1 MSLFSIALR
10 SIVQRAVASG
20 LTATQM
26 ALGVMLVVAVLTIH
40 GVLTTSFTSAK
51 LGYNMIVG
59 AKGGK
64 EQLVL
69 NTVYY
74 LSSPVENISY
84 DYYMEFLRKEQ
95 RAILLKDSLRLRGH
109 EQLWQTA
116 EVAAVASPT
125 GVENLAIQAAL
136 AGEKQVDTRWQDLDR
151 NGMWSNGVQLAIP
164 VCLGDYF
171 GRFRVVG
178 TTPAMFNDLVF
189 DIENQKKYE
198 FAQGRNFQ
206 HRSKEHG
213 YFEAVVGS
221 AVAEEME
228 VKLGDSVQLAHGG
241 STDTNPDVHVHER
254 KFIVVGILKHSGTPN
269 DKAVFVNMEGF
280 FLMEDHAKSVDDKTK
295 KPTDEPEEKLSEEEM
310 KRRWEEKR
318 RLQGKIEREPDPDP
332 LPNEQR
338 EITSL
343 LLVMDQ
349 RQAYQLA
356 PAVNKGK
363 EAQAVGPI
371 AVIVGMFESIVAP
384 VQSAMLF
391 LACVVCV
398 VSGISILVSIYNSM
412 NERRQEIAVMR
423 ALGADRFTVS
433 QIILYEAMLLSLGG
447 CILGWLLGHVGC
459 YIASPYINRQT
470 NVEIGFHWFG
480 EPYFHPLDLIPQ
492 LANTTTS
499 EAIYFPAEWL
509 IVPSLLVLSILVGLV
524 PARTAY
530 RTDVARSLGK

>member
-1 MSLFSIALR
+1 MSLFRIALR
-10 SIVQRAVASG
+10 SILQRGVASG
-20 LTATQM
+20 LTATSM

-40 GVLTTSFTSAK
+40 GVLTKSFTNAK

-84 DYYMEFLRKEQ
+84 DYYLEFLKREE
-95 RAILLKDSLRLRGH
+95 RATHFQDSLRLRGH

-116 EVAAVASPT
+116 EVATIASS
-125 GVENLAIQAAL
+125 GIEGLAIQAAL
-136 AGEKQVDTRWQDLDR
+136 AGEKKVDIRWQDLDR

-178 TTPAMFNDLVF
+178 TTPAMFDDLIYDVA
-189 DIENQKKYE
+189 NQKKYE
-198 FAQGRNFQ
+198 FAKGRNFQ

-228 VKLGDSVQLAHGG
+228 VKLGDPVQLAHGG
-241 STDTNPDVHVHER
+241 STETNPEVHVHER
-254 KFIVVGILKHSGTPN
+254 QFIIVGILKHSGTPN

-280 FLMEDHAKSVDDKTK
+280 FLMEDHAKSVDDEPK
-295 KPTDEPEEKLSEEEM
+295 KPTDEPEPQLTTEEE
-310 KRRWEEKR
+310 KAKFFAAQKAKGQ
-318 RLQGKIEREPDPDP
+318 LEREDNPDP
-332 LPNEQR
+332 LPTEQR

-356 PAVNKGK
+356 PAVNGGK

-371 AVIVGMFESIVAP
+371 AVIVGMFETIVAP

-391 LACVVCV
+391 LACVVCI

-412 NERRQEIAVMR
+412 SDRRQEIAVMR

-447 CILGWLLGHVGC
+447 CLLGWFLGHVGC
-459 YIASPYINRQT
+459 YIASPYISRQT

-492 LANTTTS
+492 LQNTTTS
-499 EAIYFPAEWL
+499 EGVFFPAEWL
-509 IVPSLLVLSILVGLV
+509 IVPSLLILSVLVGLW
-524 PARTAY
+524 PAMTAY

>member
-10 SIVQRAVASG
+10 SIMQRGVASS
-20 LTATQM
+20 LTALSM

-40 GVLTTSFTSAK
+40 GVLTRSFTSAK
-51 LGYNMIVG
+51 LGYNMIIG

-84 DYYMEFLRKEQ
+84 DYYMEFLGREE
-95 RAILLKDSLRLRGH
+95 RARLLKDSLRIRGH

-116 EVAAVASPT
+116 GLAALGTS
-125 GVENLAIQAAL
+125 GVESLAIQAAL
-136 AGEKQVDTRWQDLDR
+136 AGEKQVDVRWQDLDR
-151 NGMWSNGVQLAIP
+151 PGMWSTGIDLAIP

-178 TTPAMFNDLVF
+178 TTPAMFNDLVY
-189 DIENQKKYE
+189 DVENNKKYE
-198 FAQGRNFQ
+198 FAQGRNFV
-206 HRSKEHG
+206 HHSKEHG
-213 YFEAVVGS
+213 YFEAVVG
-221 AVAEEME
+221 ATVAEEME
-228 VKLGDSVQLAHGG
+228 VKLGDAVQLSHGG
-241 STDTNPDVHVHER
+241 STETNPDVHVHER
-254 KFIVVGILKHSGTPN
+254 KFYVVGILKRSGTPN

-280 FLMEDHAKSVDDKTK
+280 FLMEDHAKSVEADPQQ
-295 KPTDEPEEKLSEEEM
+295 PTDEPEAQLSDDELR
-310 KRRWEEKR
+310 RRWEEQR
-318 RLQGKIEREPDPDP
+318 RLKGQVERDPDPDP
-332 LPNEQR
+332 LPAEQR

-356 PAVNKGK
+356 PAVNGGK

-371 AVIVGMFESIVAP
+371 AVIVEMFESIVAP

-412 NERRQEIAVMR
+412 SDRRQEIAVMR

-447 CILGWLLGHVGC
+447 CLLGWFFGHVGC
-459 YIASPYINRQT
+459 WLASPYISRRT
-470 NVEIGFHWFG
+470 NVEIGFNWFG
-480 EPYFHPLDLIPQ
+480 DPYFHPLDLIPQ
-492 LANTTTS
+492 LQNTTIS
-499 EAIYFPAEWL
+499 EAVYFPAEWL
-509 IVPSLLVLSILVGLV
+509 IVPSLLFLSILVGIW
-524 PARTAY
+524 PAMTAY

>member
-10 SIVQRAVASG
+10 SILQRGVASC
-20 LTATQM
+20 LTALSM
-26 ALGVMLVVAVLTIH
+26 ALGVMLVVSVLTIH
-40 GVLTTSFTSAK
+40 GVLTKSFTSAK
-51 LGYNMIVG
+51 LGYNMIIG

-74 LSSPVENISY
+74 LSQPVENISY
-84 DYYMEFLRKEQ
+84 DYYMEFLKRDE
-95 RAILLKDSLRLRGH
+95 RATLFQDSLRLRGH

-116 EVAAVASPT
+116 EVAAITSS
-125 GVENLAIQAAL
+125 GIENLAIQAAL
-136 AGEKQVDTRWQDLDR
+136 AGEKTVDVRWRDLDR
-151 NGMWSNGVQLAIP
+151 NGMWSNGVELAIP

-171 GRFRVVG
+171 GHFRVVG
-178 TTPAMFNDLVF
+178 TTPAMFNDLVY
-189 DIENQKKYE
+189 DVENNKKYE
-198 FAQGRNFQ
+198 FAQGRNFE
-206 HRSKEHG
+206 HRSEDNG

-228 VKLGDSVQLAHGG
+228 VKLGDSVQLSHGG
-241 STDTNPDVHVHER
+241 SSETNPDVHVHER
-254 KFIVVGILKHSGTPN
+254 KFIVVGILKRSGTPN

-280 FLMEDHAKSVDDKTK
+280 FLMEDHAKAVDDEPQ
-295 KPTDEPEEKLSEEEM
+295 KPTDEPKTKLSDEEERQLFIERN
-310 KRRWEEKR
+310 RRKG
-318 RLQGKIEREPDPDP
+318 QIEREADPDP
-332 LPNEQR
+332 LPTEQR

-356 PAVNKGK
+356 PAVNGGK

-412 NERRQEIAVMR
+412 SDRRQEIAVMR

-433 QIILYEAMLLSLGG
+433 QIILYEAMLLSLAG
-447 CILGWLLGHVGC
+447 CLLGWFLGHLGC
-459 YIASPYINRQT
+459 YLASPYISRRT
-470 NVEIGFHWFG
+470 NVDIGFNWFG
-480 EPYFHPLDLIPQ
+480 EPYFHPLDLIPSWQ
-492 LANTTTS
+492 NTTTS
-499 EAIYFPAEWL
+499 EAFYFPAEWL
-509 IVPSLLVLSILVGLV
+509 IVPSLLVLSILVGLW

-530 RTDVARSLGK
+530 QTDVARSLGK